1 MKLTL
6 ILGCMF
12 AGKSSELIRY
22 FRRLQLL
29 NKRILVVNHIWN
41 TRHGNGSAAVSTH
54 DSSVLEHEHVFTTDK
69 LENIFSQYDISEF
82 DAILIEELQFFNF
95 TGSDVF
101 RCVVNLVEVHG
112 KTVVAS
118 GLDGS
123 AEREPMGDVLRLIP
137 YADEKV
143 FLTALCRRCGDETPA
158 MFSSRLVQASG
169 TVSVGGADKY
179 EALCRK
185 HYLIASTRQ

>member
-1 MKLTL
+1 MRLTL

-12 AGKSSELIRY
+12 AGKSSELIRH

-29 NKRILVVNHIWN
+29 NKRILVVNHVWN
-41 TRHGNGSAAVSTH
+41 TRHGNASAAVSTH
-54 DSSVLEHEHVFTTDK
+54 DASVLEHNHVLTTDR
-69 LENIFSQYDISEF
+69 LEDITDLSAY

-101 RCVVNLVEVHG
+101 RCVVDLVEVHG

-158 MFSSRLVQASG
+158 MFSARLVQSTS
-169 TVSVGGADKY
+169 TVSVGGSDKY

-185 HYLIASTRQ
+185 HYMAATKSVC